1 MGMNRAM
8 ILIGFVVWVCAHCA
22 RAEMPSAGSVSGL
35 AGPSH
40 GWVVLPDPNPRN
52 ERATMLAHVAPR
64 AGLYGASDGLLYPAM
79 RLEQPAV
86 AIAAVSDRVYML
98 FDPPPE
104 RDSGSL
110 EVLSLRAVLTPI
122 AGMYAYEPRGRL
134 DAHRSLS
141 RRGGLLGVAGTSEGV
156 FAVVRSDEP
165 GAVGGV
171 VVSRLSGSAWDEV
184 TPFPTDGDGG
194 VDLQRPVDVVTIDGR
209 LGIVG
214 HARGGGLSVWVRS
227 VEPGPGS
234 ENGDDDAGVWV
245 RRGLASFPDEVPGV
259 RFVGV
264 GSVLVAVGW
273 LGSSLNYWT
282 DIGGGWYRIAAHDEC
297 GQPVGIVPLGDVGR
311 VVAVWTGEGDEGGVE
326 RGAASAK
333 VWEVSAST
341 GLVFHDG
348 SAARRGPLSTQ
359 DFRALI
365 VLLVGATTAVLLFVI
380 RIGDDSGVL
389 TLPRGVALAPSGR
402 RVAASVIDLCVAVG
416 AVWLLT
422 GASPGQQLDVLK
434 LTPGGM
440 GVMGLVDIV
449 VVGFFAGTI
458 AEAFFGCS
466 IGKGLLGCEVLP
478 VVGRETIDRRG
489 LGLLR
494 AATRNAVKWALPP
507 AAMLGLFEAG
517 GRHRGDVAAG
527 AVVVERFDPEESS
540 VRGE

>member
-1 MGMNRAM
+1 MPCMRMNRAM
-8 ILIGFVVWVCAHCA
+8 LLIGLVAWVSASGA
-22 RAEMPSAGSVSGL
+22 RADLPAAGSVSGVGG
-35 AGPSH
+35 ASH

-52 ERATMLAHVAPR
+52 EQGTMLAHVAPR
-64 AGLYGASDGLLYPAM
+64 AGANGAADGLLYPAM

-86 AIAAVSDRVYML
+86 AVAAVSDRVYML

-110 EVLSLRAVLTPI
+110 EVLSLRAVPTPI

-134 DAHRSLS
+134 DAHRSLP

-156 FAVVRSDEP
+156 FAVVRSDAS
-165 GAVGGV
+165 GAEGGV
-171 VVSRLSGSAWDEV
+171 VVSRLSGRAWEDVE
-184 TPFPTDGDGG
+184 PFPIVGEAG
-194 VDLQRPVDVVTIDGR
+194 VDLQRSVEVVSLDGR

-214 HARGGGLSVWVRS
+214 HARGGGLSVWLRTA
-227 VEPGPGS
+227 EPERGS
-234 ENGDDDAGVWV
+234 GAGRDGSARWE
-245 RRGLASFPDEVPGV
+245 RRDLAPIPDEAT
-259 RFVGV
+259 RLRIVGV
-264 GSVLVAVGW
+264 GPVLVAAGW
-273 LGSSLNYWT
+273 VGSSMRLWT
-282 DIGGGWYRIAAHDEC
+282 EVGGDWYRIAGHDES
-297 GQPVGIVPLGDVGR
+297 GGSVGIVPLGDVGR
-311 VVAVWTGEGDEGGVE
+311 VVAVWRGESGENGP
-326 RGAASAK
+326 ASAK

-341 GLVFHDG
+341 GLVLHDG

-359 DFRALI
+359 DFRALV
-365 VLLVGATTAVLLFVI
+365 VLLVGATTAILLFVV
-380 RIGDDSGVL
+380 RVGDDSGVL
-389 TLPRGVALAPSGR
+389 TLPRGVSLAPSGR
-402 RVAASVIDLCVAVG
+402 RVAASAIDLCVAMG

-422 GASPGQQLDVLK
+422 GASPGQQVDFLK

-507 AAMLGLFEAG
+507 AAMLGLFEVG

-527 AVVVERFDPEESS
+527 AVVVERFDPDESS
-540 VRGE
+540 VREE

>member
-1 MGMNRAM
+1 MNVNRAM
-8 ILIGFVVWVCAHCA
+8 MLVGLVVWVCALGA
-22 RAEMPSAGSVSGL
+22 RADLPAAGSVSGV

-64 AGLYGASDGLLYPAM
+64 AGSHGATDGLLYPAM
-79 RLEQPAV
+79 RFEQPAV

-110 EVLSLRAVLTPI
+110 EVLSLRAVRTPI

-134 DAHRSLS
+134 DAHRSLP

-156 FAVVRSDEP
+156 FAVVRSDDP
-165 GAVGGV
+165 GGVGGA

-184 TPFPTDGDGG
+184 TPFPTDGESG
-194 VDLQRPVDVVTIDGR
+194 VDLQRSVDVGTIDGR

-214 HARGGGLSVWVRS
+214 YARGGGLSVWVRS

-234 ENGDDDAGVWV
+234 ENGDAGVWI
-245 RRGLASFPDEVPGV
+245 RRGLASFPEDVSRV
-259 RFVGV
+259 RFMGV

-282 DIGGGWYRIAAHDEC
+282 DIGGDWYRIAARDEC
-297 GQPVGIVPLGDVGR
+297 GESVGIVPLGDVGR
-311 VVAVWTGEGDEGGVE
+311 VVAVWTGEGNEGGVE
-326 RGAASAK
+326 SGPASAR

-341 GLVFHDG
+341 GLVLHDG
-348 SAARRGPLSTQ
+348 AAARRGPLSTQ
-359 DFRALI
+359 DFRALV

-527 AVVVERFDPEESS
+527 AVVVERFDPEERS
-540 VRGE
+540 VREE